1 MVLFAN
7 LRRGR
12 VNLIPLNAKCFWMVC
27 CCGGKGI
34 NLEGSV
40 LVLCIDD
47 FGQGAGLGRCFVSRL
62 FSQPDSISQIAGVR
76 SYSSRSFVAGRVL
89 GND

>member
-7 LRRGR
+7 LRRGC
-12 VNLIPLNAKCFWMVC
+12 VSLILLNAKCFWMVC

-40 LVLCIDD
+40 LVLWIDD
-47 FGQGAGLGRCFVSRL
+47 FGQGAGLGGVLYGDYSHSRRKL
-62 FSQPDSISQIAGVR
+62 
-76 SYSSRSFVAGRVL
+76 L
-89 GND
+89 E